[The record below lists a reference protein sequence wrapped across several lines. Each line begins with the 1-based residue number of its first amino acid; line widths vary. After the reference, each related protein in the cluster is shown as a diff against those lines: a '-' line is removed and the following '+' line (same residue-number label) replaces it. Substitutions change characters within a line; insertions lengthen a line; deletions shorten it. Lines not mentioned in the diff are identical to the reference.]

1 MKITGLNFF
10 KDCIIHGYPFIES
23 VLSALPFCDE
33 YLVNDGGS
41 TDGTLE
47 ALENLAD
54 TYSKVKVSRIPD
66 IPNIR
71 WDSCSIQSNTM
82 IGYARGDWIFLG
94 NADEFVHE
102 DDVSMIKEY
111 VDSRTVW
118 DTMRFNRREVI
129 RNWSDI
135 SDEVYH
141 PGRFA
146 RKKWNLRMDWN
157 AYGGDEFLYGA
168 AWDDPS
174 RLNVMPFTLYHIYN
188 MFPRN
193 YMEKLRNDAEYIS
206 PGDKMRVNT
215 YNRMKGSVIPETQ
228 VKKIYPYLPAL
239 ARGLVG
245 LKEYIVRPE
254 LYSPEFLE
262 METGLKY

>member
-129 RNWSDI
+129 RN
-135 SDEVYH
+135 
-141 PGRFA
+141 
-146 RKKWNLRMDWN
+146 
-157 AYGGDEFLYGA
+157 
-168 AWDDPS
+168 
-174 RLNVMPFTLYHIYN
+174 
-188 MFPRN
+188 
-193 YMEKLRNDAEYIS
+193 
-206 PGDKMRVNT
+206 
-215 YNRMKGSVIPETQ
+215 
-228 VKKIYPYLPAL
+228 
-239 ARGLVG
+239 
-245 LKEYIVRPE
+245 
-254 LYSPEFLE
+254 
-262 METGLKY
+262 

>member
-10 KDCIIHGYPFIES
+10 KDCITHGYPFIES

-47 ALENLAD
+47 ALENLTD
-54 TYSKVKVSRIPD
+54 TYGKVKLYRIPD
-66 IPNIR
+66 VTNIR

-82 IGYARGDWIFLG
+82 IGYAKGDWIFLG

-102 DDVSMIKEY
+102 EDTAAIREY
-111 VDSRTVW
+111 VAGRTSW
-118 DTMRFNRREVI
+118 RTMRFNRREVI

-135 SDEVYH
+135 SEEVYH

-146 RKKWNLRMDWN
+146 RREWNLRMDWN

-168 AWDDPS
+168 KWDDPD
-174 RLNVMPFTLYHIYN
+174 RFNVMPFTLYHIYN

-193 YMEKLRNDAEYIS
+193 YMSKLRNDAEYIS
-206 PGDKMRVNT
+206 PGDKLRVNA
-215 YNRMKGSVIPETQ
+215 YNRMKGSVIPETP
-228 VKKIYPYLPAL
+228 VKNLYPYLPAL
-239 ARGLVG
+239 ALGLAG
-245 LKEYIVRPE
+245 LKEYSVRPE
-254 LYSPEFLE
+254 LYSREYLE
-262 METGLKY
+262 MATGLEY